1 MDTTKYIEG
10 LFQKFIEGSLTK
22 EEFITLM
29 EFVRNPESESEVKEL
44 LDGLLESTTTYQ
56 ELINKTSNSE
66 SKLLFNQIITQIDYK
81 DQTGKKNNYFPIVKH
96 IKHSNFFKI
105 AASIALA
112 FCLFYVY
119 QINFI
124 EIEETIT
131 NDVTL
136 TLDNGEVEIIS
147 DDGDKKI
154 KDKTGAII
162 GSQSGSQITY
172 SNDIINEELVYNTL
186 TVPNGKRFDL
196 VLSDGTNV
204 KLNAGTSLKYPVKFL
219 KGKNRQVFLEGEAYF
234 DVARDN
240 AHAFIVTAN
249 DLNVEVLGTEFNM
262 SFYPED
268 YNISTV
274 LIEGSVKLYE
284 KGKTNV
290 GVNESTMLLPNYLAS
305 WNKANREISVKE
317 VDTQIYT
324 AWKDG
329 MLIFRKASYR
339 NIRKKLERHFDI
351 IIDNQYSFLDDQI
364 YTASFDKDETI
375 ENILDAFKGDTYF
388 NYRRTNNLIT
398 ITN

>member
-96 IKHSNFFKI
+96 IKRSSFFKI

-154 KDKTGAII
+154 KDKTGVII

-234 DVARDN
+234 DVARDK

-268 YNISTV
+268 YNINTV